1 MGFTVNT
8 LRDMKKDEIDDMMTN
23 LFHIFRWDLLVGE
36 RYSRKPLSGRSG
48 VTSKWRISGGA
59 TSSPA
64 TAPTPWM
71 LSIKKVFTIILQIST
86 LISLTAVSLC
96 SWIRI

>member
-36 RYSRKPLSGRSG
+36 RYGRKPLSGRSG

-71 LSIKKVFTIILQIST
+71 LSIKKIELQTPPSPPLKKALHSIVEMT
-86 LISLTAVSLC
+86 QP
-96 SWIRI
+96 